1 MTNPPRRMI
10 SSGRAPRATSRRSA
24 LRGALAAVGGL
35 SLAGCDRLSQNTE
48 FVDVLKS
55 AQDLSHAAHRLVAG
69 RKAMAQEFAPADV
82 AAHFKAQFSCIAR
95 RRFEKMCSTDMTRS
109 VQ

>member
-1 MTNPPRRMI
+1 MTNPPRRII

-35 SLAGCDRLSQNTE
+35 SLAGCDRLSHSTE

-55 AQDLSHAAHRLVAG
+55 AQDLSHAAHRKTFL
-69 RKAMAQEFAPADV
+69 EHAPA
-82 AAHFKAQFSCIAR
+82 
-95 RRFEKMCSTDMTRS
+95 TRAIEMADCL
-109 VQ
+109 